1 MLSIQHT
8 CYIFILSVSLIR
20 CGPTGV
26 DVSASLI
33 FTPQTL
39 NFGFSEWNCIGRE
52 MPQSLWS
59 CSTGTVCMWGINLIK
74 SSHILKWKHLSV
86 DAASPIGIFFW
97 TTLLTRLWDPPTSG
111 CKKVPWPI
119 LSGGRLNSKSDSSS
133 CDGICNNIWWHH
145 SCVKYYYSQII
156 SLYFLSVL
164 FILLRGAVTTSV
176 QSFWPS
182 VGQEADLCHG
192 PP

>member
-1 MLSIQHT
+1 MWMCLHRLFSPLKLSILAFQSET
-8 CYIFILSVSLIR
+8 ASVAKCLSH
-20 CGPTGV
+20 CDP
-26 DVSASLI
+26 AA
-33 FTPQTL
+33 Q
-39 NFGFSEWNCIGRE
+39 E
-52 MPQSLWS
+52 Q
-59 CSTGTVCMWGINLIK
+59 CMWGINLIK

-145 SCVKYYYSQII
+145 SYVKYYYSQII

>member
-20 CGPTGV
+20 CGPTDV

-33 FTPQTL
+33 FTPQTF
-39 NFGFSEWNCIGRE
+39 NFGLSETASVAKCLSHCDPAAQE
-52 MPQSLWS
+52 Q
-59 CSTGTVCMWGINLIK
+59 CMWGINLIK

-145 SCVKYYYSQII
+145 SYVKYYYSQII
-156 SLYFLSVL
+156 SLCLSL
-164 FILLRGAVTTSV
+164 SIF
-176 QSFWPS
+176 
-182 VGQEADLCHG
+182 
-192 PP
+192 

>member
-1 MLSIQHT
+1 MWMCLHRLFSPLKLSILAFQSET
-8 CYIFILSVSLIR
+8 ALVAKCLSH
-20 CGPTGV
+20 CDP
-26 DVSASLI
+26 AA
-33 FTPQTL
+33 Q
-39 NFGFSEWNCIGRE
+39 E
-52 MPQSLWS
+52 Q
-59 CSTGTVCMWGINLIK
+59 CMWGINLIK

-145 SCVKYYYSQII
+145 SYVKYYYSQII
-156 SLYFLSVL
+156 SLCLSLFFKCAIHTSERCSDNFSPEFLAFCRAGSRSL
-164 FILLRGAVTTSV
+164 P
-176 QSFWPS
+176 WPTLKWKLHYH
-182 VGQEADLCHG
+182 VK
-192 PP
+192 